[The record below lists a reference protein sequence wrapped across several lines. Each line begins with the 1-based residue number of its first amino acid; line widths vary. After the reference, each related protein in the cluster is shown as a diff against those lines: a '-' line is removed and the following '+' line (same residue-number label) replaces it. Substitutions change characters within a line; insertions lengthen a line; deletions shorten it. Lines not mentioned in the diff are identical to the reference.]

1 MTAKKSST
9 VHAKRVGPNLNPNL
23 SRVLLRPFH
32 PTTEDIAR
40 RIVLRAMALPDE
52 EVAQLLEQVLGEFEV
67 GGGEPEVCAPGT
79 RRRGG
84 RFLGHRRSQVAER
97 ALRQRSGIR

>member
-1 MTAKKSST
+1 MTTKKYST

-32 PTTEDIAR
+32 PTTEEIAR

-52 EVAQLLEQVLGEFEV
+52 EVEQLLDQVLGEFEDRHDQV
-67 GGGEPEVCAPGT
+67 KQLLRNRFMQVRHYLADSRELSPEI
-79 RRRGG
+79 G
-84 RFLGHRRSQVAER
+84 RAHV
-97 ALRQRSGIR
+97 